1 MSDAIEIA
9 GYFSFFWLFLFS
21 RRYRALRAA
30 EWREGGWL
38 ERVFVAFEAGVSVL
52 FGVGVPAA
60 LLWFFA
66 RHG

>member
-1 MSDAIEIA
+1 MGDAIEIT

-21 RRYRALRAA
+21 RRYRVVRVA

-38 ERVFVAFEAGVSVL
+38 ERLFIAFEAAMSVL

-60 LLWFFA
+60 LLWFFT
-66 RHG
+66 HHS